1 MSYPEAP
8 FLSRTELPIQN
19 THTTG
24 RSGGPGRRAGGR
36 TTLQTS
42 SNWRILKRPST
53 GPVTNVVNLRPKT
66 TIFSEKAVGLT
77 AFVTT
82 DRESTRKT
90 PWIDDV
96 CNNTQKIGQK
106 SQRARPLRYPRA
118 APQRPGTTGVEG
130 TGGTGGYGCGVRGR
144 RRVLAGLFTATRH
157 HWCGGRRRD
166 RRAWLRCPWAVAGP
180 GRASRRRAERSSRRG
195 RLAGGPPPTGTPSS
209 PAQQGTPSSPAQQGT
224 QSSPAQ
230 QAVGRDSARNTSG
243 LRCNG
248 VPTASLPGPS

>member
-66 TIFSEKAVGLT
+66 TIFNEKAAGLT
-77 AFVTT
+77 TFITT
-82 DRESTRKT
+82 DPKSTRKT

-180 GRASRRRAERSSRRG
+180 GRRPRAQPAARPKQTTRRPEHQRRHKQQHSGINGGLAAAHSAARPRHAETPPRG
-195 RLAGGPPPTGTPSS
+195 CGTG
-209 PAQQGTPSSPAQQGT
+209 
-224 QSSPAQ
+224 
-230 QAVGRDSARNTSG
+230 
-243 LRCNG
+243 L
-248 VPTASLPGPS
+248 SLPSRV

>member
-66 TIFSEKAVGLT
+66 TIFNEKAAGLT
-77 AFVTT
+77 TFITT
-82 DRESTRKT
+82 DPKSTRKT

-130 TGGTGGYGCGVRGR
+130 AGGTGGPGCRARGR
-144 RRVLAGLFTATRH
+144 RRGLAGLRDDAPSEAR
-157 HWCGGRRRD
+157 GADGSRAGRRPRAQPAARPKQTT
-166 RRAWLRCPWAVAGP
+166 RRPEHRWRHKQHDAPRH
-180 GRASRRRAERSSRRG
+180 AETPPRG
-195 RLAGGPPPTGTPSS
+195 CGTG
-209 PAQQGTPSSPAQQGT
+209 
-224 QSSPAQ
+224 
-230 QAVGRDSARNTSG
+230 
-243 LRCNG
+243 L
-248 VPTASLPGPS
+248 SLPSRV

>member
-66 TIFSEKAVGLT
+66 TIFNEKAAGLT
-77 AFVTT
+77 TFITT
-82 DRESTRKT
+82 DPKSTRKT

-118 APQRPGTTGVEG
+118 APQRQAPLVWRAPERPEGTAAASVGGGGSWPGYSQRHGTTGVEG
-130 TGGTGGYGCGVRGR
+130 AGGTGG
-144 RRVLAGLFTATRH
+144 
-157 HWCGGRRRD
+157 
-166 RRAWLRCPWAVAGP
+166 P
-180 GRASRRRAERSSRRG
+180 GR
-195 RLAGGPPPTGTPSS
+195 
-209 PAQQGTPSSPAQQGT
+209 
-224 QSSPAQ
+224 
-230 QAVGRDSARNTSG
+230 
-243 LRCNG
+243 
-248 VPTASLPGPS
+248 